1 LSSTKQRVAS
11 WIAVTAV
18 LALVTGCAG
27 STGTSS
33 SSAAGAVAA
42 ASTSD
47 PVALNHPGLPG
58 LKISVFAHFAA
69 GSAKYINPDSI
80 AIDGSTVII
89 GFQNVTAKD
98 CSDGKT
104 STIVQYTMTG
114 QVVKQYT
121 VPGHNDGLRVD
132 PSTHLLW
139 ATSCEDGNPALN
151 VIDPSS
157 GTITPYTF
165 PPAPHGGG
173 YDDVWFLNGSAFIA
187 ASNPTLDASGN
198 NVFPAVDKI
207 TLSGSS
213 AVLTPILMGNATA
226 TDTIAGTPT
235 TLNENDPDSFSVDS
249 TGQLVLID
257 QGASEIVFVKNPG
270 TPQQKVSRTPVGNQL
285 DDTVWTTAGHGRLL
299 ITDGTD
305 NTIYWVHVNSAAG
318 TIYTEAPNDSGVP
331 GFIGTVD
338 LTTGFIHP
346 VMIGFGHPTGMAYVP
361 DATP

>member
-1 LSSTKQRVAS
+1 MVSCVAAAVVLTAVAGCSSSTA
-11 WIAVTAV
+11 
-18 LALVTGCAG
+18 
-27 STGTSS
+27 TSS
-33 SSAAGAVAA
+33 SPAGAVEA
-42 ASTSD
+42 ASITD
-47 PVALNHPGLPG
+47 AVALYHPGLPG
-58 LKISVFAHFAA
+58 VKISVFAHFAA
-69 GSAKYINPDSI
+69 GTANYRNPDSI
-80 AIDGSTVII
+80 AIDGSTVFI

-104 STIVQYTMTG
+104 STIVQYTMAGT
-114 QVVKQYT
+114 VVKQYK

-139 ATSCEDGNPALN
+139 ATSCEDGNPALS

-165 PPAPHGGG
+165 PAAPHGGG
-173 YDDVWFLNGSAFIA
+173 YDDVCFMNGSAFIA

-226 TDTIAGTPT
+226 TDTIAGGTT
-235 TLNENDPDSFSVDS
+235 TLNENDPDSFSVD
-249 TGQLVLID
+249 GQGELVLID
-257 QGASEIVFVKNPG
+257 QGASEIVFIKNPG
-270 TPQQKVSRTPVGNQL
+270 TPQQTVSRTPVGNQL
-285 DDTVWTTAGHGRLL
+285 DDTVWTTSGHGRLL
-299 ITDGTD
+299 ITDGTS
-305 NTIYWVHVNSAAG
+305 NTIYWVHVNSSAG
-318 TIYTEAPNDSGVP
+318 TIYTEAPNDSGVT

-338 LTTGFIHP
+338 LTTDFIHP

-361 DATP
+361 DAAP